1 MTIEKSIFD
10 IDGEDIDNTNEE
22 IQEIDI
28 LKLLEMEN
36 LKKISID
43 IVNFELHKLPP
54 RQDIETK
61 LVLRAL
67 NNASRALAELKG
79 EAKTIPNE
87 IILIN
92 TLGLQEAKDSSAIEN
107 IVTTNDELFLAN
119 VADNIEN
126 IATKEV
132 QNYSKALK
140 QGFELVR
147 KYHLLTS
154 NNIIEIHAELEPN
167 KKGFRKL
174 PGTALKNSAGETV
187 YTPPQ
192 HYDTIVD
199 LMSNLEMYIND
210 NDLHDIDPLLKMPII
225 HYQFESIH
233 PFYDGNGRTG
243 RIINILYLVQ
253 QQLLDI
259 PVLYLSKYIIQN
271 KAEYYRHLQN
281 IRTNNDYESWL
292 IWLLN
297 GVTETS
303 KSTIELIQKIKSL
316 MEQYIEKIKETY
328 PKMYSKDLVEN
339 LFKHPYTKIEFIM
352 NDLKVSKPTA
362 MDYLNKL
369 IKLGL
374 LKKEKRW
381 KTNYYINEQLYK
393 LFL

>member
-1 MTIEKSIFD
+1 
-10 IDGEDIDNTNEE
+10 
-22 IQEIDI
+22 
-28 LKLLEMEN
+28 ME
-36 LKKISID
+36 
-43 IVNFELHKLPP
+43 NFELHKLPP
-54 RQDIETK
+54 KQDIETK
-61 LVLRAL
+61 AVLRAL
-67 NNASRALAELKG
+67 NKASRALAELNG

-87 IILIN
+87 NILIN

-107 IVTTNDELFLAN
+107 IVTTNDELFLASIS
-119 VADNIEN
+119 DTIEN
-126 IATKEV
+126 IAAKEV

-140 QGFELVR
+140 HGFELVR
-147 KYHLLTS
+147 KHQLLTS
-154 NNIIEIHAELEPN
+154 NNIVEIQAELEPN
-167 KKGFRKL
+167 KPGFRKI

-192 HYDTIVD
+192 HYDTIVE
-199 LMSNLEMYIND
+199 LMTNLEKYIND
-210 NDLHDIDPLLKMPII
+210 NDLYDIDPLLKMPII

-271 KAEYYRHLQN
+271 KSEYYKHLQS
-281 IRTNNDYESWL
+281 IRTTNDYESWL
-292 IWLLN
+292 VWLLN

-303 KSTIELIQKIKSL
+303 KSTIDLIQKIKNL
-316 MEQYIEKIKETY
+316 LDNYIEKIKEAY

-339 LFKHPYTKIEFIM
+339 LFKHPYTKIEFVM
-352 NDLKVSKPTA
+352 NDLQVSKPTA
-362 MDYLNKL
+362 TQYLNNL

-381 KTNYYINEQLYK
+381 KTNYYINEQLYE
-393 LFL
+393 LFK

>member
-1 MTIEKSIFD
+1 M
-10 IDGEDIDNTNEE
+10 
-22 IQEIDI
+22 
-28 LKLLEMEN
+28 
-36 LKKISID
+36 
-43 IVNFELHKLPP
+43 NFIELHKLPP
-54 RQDIETK
+54 KQDIETK
-61 LVLRAL
+61 AVLRAL
-67 NNASRALAELKG
+67 NKASRALAELKG

-87 IILIN
+87 NILVN

-107 IVTTNDELFLAN
+107 IVTTHDELFLAT
-119 VADNIEN
+119 VDNTVES
-126 IATKEV
+126 IAAKEV
-132 QNYSKALK
+132 QNYTQALK
-140 QGFELVR
+140 HGFALVR
-147 KYHLLTS
+147 KYSLLTS
-154 NNIIEIHAELEPN
+154 NNIIEIHGQLEPN
-167 KKGFRKL
+167 KKGLRKI

-192 HYDTIVD
+192 HYDTIVE
-199 LMSNLEMYIND
+199 LMSNLEKYIND
-210 NDLHDIDPLLKMPII
+210 NDLQDIDPLLKMPII

-271 KAEYYRHLQN
+271 KSEYYKHLQN
-281 IRTNNDYESWL
+281 IRTSNDYESWL

-303 KSTIELIQKIKSL
+303 KSTIDLIQKIKLL
-316 MEQYIEKIKETY
+316 MDEYINKIKEIY

-339 LFKHPYTKIEFIM
+339 LFKHPYTKIDFVM
-352 NDLKVSKPTA
+352 TDLQVSKPTA
-362 MDYLNKL
+362 TQYLNKL

-381 KTNYYINEQLYK
+381 KTNYYINERLYN
-393 LFL
+393 LFT

>member
-1 MTIEKSIFD
+1 
-10 IDGEDIDNTNEE
+10 
-22 IQEIDI
+22 
-28 LKLLEMEN
+28 ME
-36 LKKISID
+36 
-43 IVNFELHKLPP
+43 NFELHKLPP
-54 RQDIETK
+54 KQDIETK
-61 LVLRAL
+61 AVLRAL
-67 NNASRALAELKG
+67 NKASRALAELKG

-87 IILIN
+87 NILIN

-119 VADNIEN
+119 ISDTIEN
-126 IATKEV
+126 IAAKEV

-140 QGFELVR
+140 HGFELVR
-147 KYHLLTS
+147 KHQLLTS
-154 NNIIEIHAELEPN
+154 NNIVEIQAELEPN
-167 KKGFRKL
+167 KPGFRKI

-192 HYDTIVD
+192 HYDTIVE
-199 LMSNLEMYIND
+199 LMTNLEKYIND
-210 NDLHDIDPLLKMPII
+210 NDLYDIDPLLKMPII

-271 KAEYYRHLQN
+271 KSEYYKHLQS
-281 IRTNNDYESWL
+281 IRTTNDYESWL
-292 IWLLN
+292 VWLLN

-303 KSTIELIQKIKSL
+303 KSTIDLIQKIKNL
-316 MEQYIEKIKETY
+316 LDNYIEKIKEAY

-339 LFKHPYTKIEFIM
+339 LFKHPYTKIEFVM
-352 NDLKVSKPTA
+352 NDLQVSKPTA
-362 MDYLNKL
+362 TQYLNNL

-381 KTNYYINEQLYK
+381 KTNYYINEQLYE
-393 LFL
+393 LFK

>member
-1 MTIEKSIFD
+1 
-10 IDGEDIDNTNEE
+10 
-22 IQEIDI
+22 
-28 LKLLEMEN
+28 ME
-36 LKKISID
+36 
-43 IVNFELHKLPP
+43 NFELNKLPP
-54 RQDIETK
+54 KHDIETK
-61 LVLRAL
+61 AVLRAL
-67 NNASRALAELKG
+67 NKASRALAELKG

-87 IILIN
+87 NILIN

-107 IVTTNDELFLAN
+107 IVTTHDELFLAT
-119 VADNIEN
+119 VDNTVES
-126 IATKEV
+126 IAAKEV
-132 QNYSKALK
+132 QNYTQALK
-140 QGFELVR
+140 HGFALV
-147 KYHLLTS
+147 KKFSLLTS
-154 NNIIEIHAELEPN
+154 NNIIEIHGQLEPN
-167 KKGFRKL
+167 KKGLRKI

-192 HYDTIVD
+192 HYDTIVE
-199 LMSNLEMYIND
+199 LMSNLEKYIND
-210 NDLHDIDPLLKMPII
+210 NDLQDIDPLLKMPII

-271 KAEYYRHLQN
+271 KSEYYKHLQN
-281 IRTNNDYESWL
+281 VRTSNDYESWL

-303 KSTIELIQKIKSL
+303 KSTIDLIQKIKLL
-316 MEQYIEKIKETY
+316 MDEYISKIKEIY

-339 LFKHPYTKIEFIM
+339 LFKHPYTKIDFVM
-352 NDLKVSKPTA
+352 SDLQVSKPTA
-362 MDYLNKL
+362 TQYLNKL

-381 KTNYYINEQLYK
+381 KTNYYINEKLYN
-393 LFL
+393 LFT

>member
-1 MTIEKSIFD
+1 
-10 IDGEDIDNTNEE
+10 
-22 IQEIDI
+22 
-28 LKLLEMEN
+28 ME
-36 LKKISID
+36 
-43 IVNFELHKLPP
+43 NFELCKLPP
-54 RQDIETK
+54 KQDIETK
-61 LVLRAL
+61 QVLRAL
-67 NNASRALAELKG
+67 NKASRALAELKG

-87 IILIN
+87 NILIN

-119 VADNIEN
+119 IDDTIEN

-140 QGFELVR
+140 LGFELVR
-147 KYHLLTS
+147 KYQLLTS
-154 NNIIEIHAELEPN
+154 TNIIKIQAELEPN
-167 KKGFRKL
+167 KPGFRKI
-174 PGTALKNSAGETV
+174 PGTALKNSAGDTV

-192 HYDTIVD
+192 HYDKIVD
-199 LMSNLEMYIND
+199 LMTNLEKYIND
-210 NDLHDIDPLLKMPII
+210 NDLHDIDPLLKMSII

-271 KAEYYRHLQN
+271 KSEYYKHLQSV
-281 IRTNNDYESWL
+281 RTSKDYESWL

-303 KSTIELIQKIKSL
+303 KSTIDLIQKIKSL
-316 MEQYIEKIKETY
+316 MNEYIDKIKEAH
-328 PKMYSKDLVEN
+328 PKIYSNDLVEN
-339 LFKHPYTKIEFIM
+339 LFKHPYTKIDFVM
-352 NDLKVSKPTA
+352 NDLQVSKPTA
-362 MDYLNKL
+362 TQYLNKL

-374 LKKEKRW
+374 LKKEKSW
-381 KTNYYINEQLYK
+381 KTNYYINERLYK
-393 LFL
+393 LFT

>member
-1 MTIEKSIFD
+1 MI
-10 IDGEDIDNTNEE
+10 
-22 IQEIDI
+22 
-28 LKLLEMEN
+28 
-36 LKKISID
+36 
-43 IVNFELHKLPP
+43 NFELHKLPP
-54 RQDIETK
+54 KKELETK
-61 LVLRAL
+61 NILRAL
-67 NNASRALAELKG
+67 NKASRALAELKG

-87 IILIN
+87 NILIN

-107 IVTTNDELFLAN
+107 IVTTNDELFLSNVDNTVEN
-119 VADNIEN
+119 VA
-126 IATKEV
+126 AKEV

-140 QGFELVR
+140 HGFELV
-147 KYHLLTS
+147 KKHYLLTS
-154 NNIIEIHAELEPN
+154 NNIVDIHRELEPN

-192 HYDTIVD
+192 HYNTIVD
-199 LMSNLEMYIND
+199 LMSNLEKYIND

-243 RIINILYLVQ
+243 RIINILYLLQ

-271 KAEYYRHLQN
+271 KADYYKYLQN
-281 IRTNNDYESWL
+281 VRTNDDFENWL

-297 GVTETS
+297 GVAETS
-303 KSTIELIQKIKSL
+303 KSTVSLIQEIKNLMDEFIGQIKS
-316 MEQYIEKIKETY
+316 EY

-339 LFKHPYTKIEFIM
+339 IFKHPYTKIEFII
-352 NDLKVSKPTA
+352 NDLQVSKPTA
-362 MDYLNKL
+362 MDYLKKL

-381 KTNYYINEQLYK
+381 KTNYYINEKLYN
-393 LFL
+393 LFK

>member
-1 MTIEKSIFD
+1 
-10 IDGEDIDNTNEE
+10 
-22 IQEIDI
+22 
-28 LKLLEMEN
+28 ME
-36 LKKISID
+36 
-43 IVNFELHKLPP
+43 NFELHKLPP
-54 RQDIETK
+54 KQDIETK
-61 LVLRAL
+61 DVLRAL
-67 NNASRALAELKG
+67 NKASRALAELKG

-87 IILIN
+87 NILIN

-119 VADNIEN
+119 VSDTVEN
-126 IATKEV
+126 IAAKEV

-140 QGFELVR
+140 HGFGLVR
-147 KYHLLTS
+147 KYQLLTS
-154 NNIIEIHAELEPN
+154 NNIVEIQAELEPN
-167 KKGFRKL
+167 KSGFRKI

-192 HYDTIVD
+192 HYDTIIE
-199 LMSNLEMYIND
+199 LMTNLEKYIND

-259 PVLYLSKYIIQN
+259 PVLYLSKYIIQY
-271 KAEYYRHLQN
+271 KSDYYKHLQS
-281 IRTNNDYESWL
+281 IRTTNDYESWL
-292 IWLLN
+292 VWLLN
-297 GVTETS
+297 GITETS
-303 KSTIELIQKIKSL
+303 KSTIDLIKKIKNL
-316 MEQYIEKIKETY
+316 MDSYIEKIKETY

-339 LFKHPYTKIEFIM
+339 LFKHPYTKIEFVM
-352 NDLKVSKPTA
+352 NDLQVSKPTA
-362 MDYLNKL
+362 TQYLNNL

-381 KTNYYINEQLYK
+381 KTNYYINEQLYE
-393 LFL
+393 LFK